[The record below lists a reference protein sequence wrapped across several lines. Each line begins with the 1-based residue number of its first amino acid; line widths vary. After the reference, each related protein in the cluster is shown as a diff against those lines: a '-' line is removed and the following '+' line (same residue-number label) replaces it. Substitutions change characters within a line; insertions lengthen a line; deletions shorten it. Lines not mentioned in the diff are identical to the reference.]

1 MDVKSALRLIV
12 LSAIWGA
19 SFLFMRVGAPV
30 FGPALLIELRL
41 LVAALFLGAVALW
54 AKRRLEMKYLWRHY
68 LIIGVL
74 NTALPLLLFAYAA
87 QTLSA
92 SLLSILN
99 STAPLYG
106 AIVAAIW
113 LRTPMNKSIAI
124 GLAIGIGGVTVLAG
138 SNASMH
144 GDGQW
149 IALICGLLA
158 PLGYAIAGSYAKAS
172 VVGVDPFSNAHG
184 SIWMAA
190 FVILPLLFIAPAN
203 HAPVLIDWLA
213 VVALGLLCTGFAY
226 LWYFRLIDDIGPTR
240 ALTVTFL
247 IPVFGVLWGNIFL
260 HEPLGWNMVLGGAM
274 VLLGA
279 ALTNGVLRFSSPV
292 SGSLEKK

>member
-1 MDVKSALRLIV
+1 
-12 LSAIWGA
+12 
-19 SFLFMRVGAPV
+19 MRMGAPV

-54 AKRRLEMKYLWRHY
+54 TKRTLAMKSHWRHY

-74 NTALPLLLFAYAA
+74 NSALPFLLFAYAA
-87 QTLSA
+87 QALSA

-99 STAPLYG
+99 STAPLFG
-106 AIVAAIW
+106 AVVSSVW
-113 LRTPMNKSIAI
+113 LRTPVSKSIAI
-124 GLAIGIGGVTVLAG
+124 GLIIGIGGVTVLAG

-144 GDGQW
+144 GNGQW
-149 IALICGLLA
+149 LALICGLSA
-158 PLGYAIAGSYAKAS
+158 PLGYAIAGNYAKAS
-172 VVGVDPFSNAHG
+172 AVSIDPFSNAHG

-190 FVILPLLFIAPAN
+190 LVVLPLIFIAPAN
-203 HAPVLIDWLA
+203 HTPVLIDWLA

-226 LWYFRLIDDIGPTR
+226 LWYFRLINDIGPTR

-260 HEPLGWNMVLGGAM
+260 DEPLGWNMVLGGAM

-279 ALTNGVLRFSSPV
+279 ALTNGVLRFSSPTLR
-292 SGSLEKK
+292 GLEKK